1 MTYPEQLSELIE
13 DFKSID
19 DRMERLEYVFDLA
32 SEVNELP
39 TSEWDDSTRITG
51 CQSEAHVRVDLE
63 DKNVRLYSGADSKLV
78 QGLMGILTIAIDQ
91 QPIET
96 AQALTPDFAVEMG
109 ILNSLSPSRSNGFRN
124 MFDKV
129 MNDLSGLNNG
139 RGSTRHGIATI
150 R

>member
-51 CQSEAHVRVDLE
+51 CQSEAHVRVDIA
-63 DKNVRLYSGADSKLV
+63 DRTVRLYSGADSKLV

-129 MNDLSGLNNG
+129 MKDLSGVE
-139 RGSTRHGIATI
+139 
-150 R
+150 

>member
-1 MTYPEQLSELIE
+1 MKYPEQLTELIE
-13 DFKSID
+13 DFKAIA

-39 TSEWDDSTRITG
+39 EAEWNDSTRIQG
-51 CQSEAHVRVDLE
+51 CQSEAHVRVDVE
-63 DKNVRLYSGADSKLV
+63 DNTVHLYAGADSKLV

-91 QPIET
+91 QPVET
-96 AQALTPDFAVEMG
+96 AQSLTPDFAVEMG

-129 MNDLSGLNNG
+129 MKELSEVE
-139 RGSTRHGIATI
+139 
-150 R
+150 

>member
-51 CQSEAHVRVDLE
+51 CQSEAHVRVDVE
-63 DKNVRLYSGADSKLV
+63 DKSVRLYAGADSKLV

-129 MNDLSGLNNG
+129 MNDLSGVE
-139 RGSTRHGIATI
+139 
-150 R
+150 

>member
-1 MTYPEQLSELIE
+1 MTYPEQLTELIE
-13 DFKSID
+13 DFKSIA

-39 TSEWDDSTRITG
+39 EGEWNDSTRIQG
-51 CQSEAHVRVDLE
+51 CQSEAHVRVDVE
-63 DKNVRLYSGADSKLV
+63 DNTVHLYAGADSKLV

-91 QPIET
+91 QPVET
-96 AQALTPDFAVEMG
+96 AQSLTPDFAVEMG

-129 MNDLSGLNNG
+129 MKELSEVE
-139 RGSTRHGIATI
+139 
-150 R
+150 

>member
-32 SEVNELP
+32 SQVNELP

-51 CQSEAHVRVDLE
+51 CQSEAHVRVDVE
-63 DKNVRLYSGADSKLV
+63 ERSVRLYAGADSKLV

-129 MNDLSGLNNG
+129 MNDLSGVE
-139 RGSTRHGIATI
+139 
-150 R
+150 

>member
-1 MTYPEQLSELIE
+1 MTYPEQLTELIE
-13 DFKSID
+13 DFKAIA

-39 TSEWDDSTRITG
+39 EAEWNDSTRIQG
-51 CQSEAHVRVDLE
+51 CQSEAHVRVDVE
-63 DKNVRLYSGADSKLV
+63 DNTVHLYAGADSKLV

-91 QPIET
+91 QPVET
-96 AQALTPDFAVEMG
+96 AQSLTPDFSVEMG

-129 MNDLSGLNNG
+129 MKELTGVQ
-139 RGSTRHGIATI
+139 
-150 R
+150 

>member
-1 MTYPEQLSELIE
+1 MTYPVQLSELIE

-51 CQSEAHVRVDLE
+51 CQSEAHVRVDVE
-63 DKNVRLYSGADSKLV
+63 DRSVRLYSAADSKLV

-129 MNDLSGLNNG
+129 MKDLSGVE
-139 RGSTRHGIATI
+139 
-150 R
+150 

>member
-51 CQSEAHVRVDLE
+51 CQSEAHVRVDIE

-96 AQALTPDFAVEMG
+96 AQALTPDFAMEMG

-129 MNDLSGLNNG
+129 MNDLSGVE
-139 RGSTRHGIATI
+139 
-150 R
+150 

>member
-129 MNDLSGLNNG
+129 MNELSGVE
-139 RGSTRHGIATI
+139 
-150 R
+150 

>member
-1 MTYPEQLSELIE
+1 MTYPEQLTELIE
-13 DFKSID
+13 DFKAIA

-39 TSEWDDSTRITG
+39 EAEWNDSTRIQG
-51 CQSEAHVRVDLE
+51 CQSEAHVRVDVE
-63 DKNVRLYSGADSKLV
+63 DNTVHLYAGADSKLV

-91 QPIET
+91 QPVET
-96 AQALTPDFAVEMG
+96 AQSLTPDFAVEMG

-129 MNDLSGLNNG
+129 MKELSG
-139 RGSTRHGIATI
+139 
-150 R
+150 

>member
-51 CQSEAHVRVDLE
+51 CQSEAHVRVDIE
-63 DKNVRLYSGADSKLV
+63 EESVRLYSGADSKLV

-129 MNDLSGLNNG
+129 MKDLSGVE
-139 RGSTRHGIATI
+139 
-150 R
+150 

>member
-1 MTYPEQLSELIE
+1 MTYPEQLMELIE
-13 DFKSID
+13 DFKSIN

-51 CQSEAHVRVDLE
+51 CQSEAHVRVNIE
-63 DKNVRLYSGADSKLV
+63 DRTVRLYAGADSKLV

-129 MNDLSGLNNG
+129 MNDLSGVE
-139 RGSTRHGIATI
+139 
-150 R
+150 